1 MKKFF
6 EDFKAFAMRGNVID
20 MAVGVIIGAAFGS
33 ITTSLVND
41 IFMPLIGVLTGGIN
55 FGGLFVAL
63 DGGSYVSAEAAAA
76 AGVGTINYGLFI
88 QNVINF
94 ILTAF
99 CMFLVIRAMNKIHKK
114 PEAAPAKPKRIS
126 IKDTRGIIDA
136 ILDGSILKAPTKK
149 IPYFDFEVPTELPG
163 VDSKILD
170 PRDTYADASEW
181 EKKAQ
186 DLASRFIK
194 NFAKYE
200 GNEAGKKLVAAGPKL

>member
-1 MKKFF
+1 MKEFVK
-6 EDFKAFAMRGNVID
+6 EFKEFIMRGNVID

-114 PEAAPAKPKRIS
+114 PEAAPAKPKRICPFCKGE
-126 IKDTRGIIDA
+126 IADDATRCPHCTSM
-136 ILDGSILKAPTKK
+136 L
-149 IPYFDFEVPTELPG
+149 E
-163 VDSKILD
+163 
-170 PRDTYADASEW
+170 
-181 EKKAQ
+181 
-186 DLASRFIK
+186 
-194 NFAKYE
+194 
-200 GNEAGKKLVAAGPKL
+200 